1 MDPGDG
7 IAGII
12 QFVLNELGVA
22 SPFDGALR
30 WYVGPPLSEIFGRV
44 LPHDNGS
51 ELIERAI
58 SLYIERFATHG
69 ALESVVYRG
78 ITEILAELSIT
89 MRLFLVTSKNTA
101 VAEQM
106 LTAHSL
112 RNRFE
117 DVIGTERDGRFKN
130 KADAVRFILREAS
143 LNPEYAAIVG
153 DREDDIVAG
162 KRNGIFTVGVTYGYR
177 TRRELIDACADRT
190 CDTPW
195 ELLKLFRK

>member
-1 MDPGDG
+1 M
-7 IAGII
+7 
-12 QFVLNELGVA
+12 
-22 SPFDGALR
+22 
-30 WYVGPPLSEIFGRV
+30 
-44 LPHDNGS
+44 
-51 ELIERAI
+51 
-58 SLYIERFATHG
+58 
-69 ALESVVYRG
+69 ESVVYRG

-153 DREDDIVAG
+153 DREHDIVAG
-162 KRNGIFTVGVTYGYR
+162 KRNGIFTVGVTYGYG